1 MITLATLVLVFALV
15 LISVF
20 LLASSIRWLITGRKP
35 TLVLFVQAYQRWKN
49 MATGT
54 TNVPKSDDDV
64 IDAEVKE
71 ISKNNQLSLFISS
84 KDSPSK
90 YECFHKDTVPT
101 FYNELQFKL
110 I

>member
-35 TLVLFVQAYQRWKN
+35 TLVLFAQAYQRWKH
-49 MATGT
+49 MARGT
-54 TNVPKSDDDV
+54 ANVPKNDGNI

-71 ISKNNQLSLFISS
+71 ISKDNQLR
-84 KDSPSK
+84 
-90 YECFHKDTVPT
+90 
-101 FYNELQFKL
+101 
-110 I
+110 